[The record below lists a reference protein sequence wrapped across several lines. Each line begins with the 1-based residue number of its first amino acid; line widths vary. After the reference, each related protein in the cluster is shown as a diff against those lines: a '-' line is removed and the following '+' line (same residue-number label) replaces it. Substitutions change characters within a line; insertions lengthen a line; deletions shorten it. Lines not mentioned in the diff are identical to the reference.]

1 MKILFV
7 VLALALTPLCLADF
21 INFNSGAATLN
32 SSGSPTVAAVPNP
45 SWAPPLNTSEW
56 ITAEDDI
63 GPALDTEVTFTVD
76 LDLPTGFSDAVLML
90 GVYADDSSTVMLD
103 STTLFSQSFDRGPH
117 CSAVTIGC
125 MPGTEG
131 VINNL
136 NVTADLHAGENTLTF
151 DVVQEVGD
159 TPFGVDFTGGLVYT
173 APDAPP
179 PEPPGPQNQVDTPS
193 PVPEAGSILLLLS
206 ALVPVALLIRRKA
219 SLPR

>member
-32 SSGSPTVAAVPNP
+32 SSGSPTVAAVPDS
-45 SWAPPLNTSEW
+45 SWEPPINTSEW
-56 ITAEDDI
+56 ITAEDDKD
-63 GPALDTEVTFTVD
+63 PALDTQVTFTVD

-90 GVYADDSSTVMLD
+90 GVYADDSATVKID
-103 STTLFSQSFDRGPH
+103 STALFEASFDLGPH

-136 NVTADLHAGENTLTF
+136 NVTSDLHAGENTLTF

-159 TPFGVDFTGGLVYT
+159 TPFGLDFSGGLVYT
-173 APDAPP
+173 APDPP
-179 PEPPGPQNQVDTPS
+179 PPPPDPPPS
-193 PVPEAGSILLLLS
+193 VPEPGSILLLLS
-206 ALVPVALLIRRKA
+206 AVLPAGYMIRRKA
-219 SLPR
+219 SSSR